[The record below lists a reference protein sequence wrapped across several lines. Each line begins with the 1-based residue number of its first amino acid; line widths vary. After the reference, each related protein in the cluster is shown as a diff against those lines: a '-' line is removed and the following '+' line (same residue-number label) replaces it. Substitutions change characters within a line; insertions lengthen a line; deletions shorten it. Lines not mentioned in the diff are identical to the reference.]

1 MKTLNDYKKQAIRAA
16 HKDAKDGFK
25 YHCIRNASSKRI
37 DAITGGM
44 IANGFNNADRDIVAM
59 EWECA
64 LWNYA

>member
-25 YHCIRNASSKRI
+25 YHCMRNASSKRI

-64 LWNYA
+64 L